1 MKGNLKRPD
10 FRELMNPLLRTT
22 AGILFFSWFF
32 YRSAFAVILFI
43 FPGILYF
50 RKCVREQ
57 REKKR
62 WELTVQFKECLLA
75 VANSLRT
82 GYAVENAFLESRE
95 DIRLLFGERSAMYG
109 ELELIRRGMI
119 LNITLEELISD
130 LADRSG
136 IEEIEQFSAILN
148 IAKRGGGNVTQIIRT
163 TAEVI
168 SNKVE
173 TMQEMLTMLQGRRLE
188 QNVMEIM
195 PFGISLYIAAA
206 YPGYFGTLYHNGMG
220 IIVMTLCLAVYA
232 GAYLLGEKILDRIEE
247 EL

>member
-32 YRSAFAVILFI
+32 YRSAFAIILFI

-82 GYAVENAFLESRE
+82 DPQRNDCKYHIGGTDR
-95 DIRLLFGERSAMYG
+95 
-109 ELELIRRGMI
+109 
-119 LNITLEELISD
+119 
-130 LADRSG
+130 RSG
-136 IEEIEQFSAILN
+136 
-148 IAKRGGGNVTQIIRT
+148 RTQW
-163 TAEVI
+163 
-168 SNKVE
+168 
-173 TMQEMLTMLQGRRLE
+173 M
-188 QNVMEIM
+188 
-195 PFGISLYIAAA
+195 
-206 YPGYFGTLYHNGMG
+206 
-220 IIVMTLCLAVYA
+220 
-232 GAYLLGEKILDRIEE
+232 
-247 EL
+247 

>member
-32 YRSAFAVILFI
+32 YRSVFAVILFI

-119 LNITLEELISD
+119 VNITLEELIGD
-130 LADRSG
+130 LAERSG
-136 IEEIEQFSAILN
+136 CEEIPLAILFPAFSDP
-148 IAKRGGGNVTQIIRT
+148 AKPTPMIRRITIKITTRKTFSLASMAFPFVTLLSNRL
-163 TAEVI
+163 VI
-168 SNKVE
+168 S
-173 TMQEMLTMLQGRRLE
+173 
-188 QNVMEIM
+188 
-195 PFGISLYIAAA
+195 A
-206 YPGYFGTLYHNGMG
+206 
-220 IIVMTLCLAVYA
+220 
-232 GAYLLGEKILDRIEE
+232 
-247 EL
+247 

>member
-32 YRSAFAVILFI
+32 YRSVFAVILFI

-50 RKCVREQ
+50 RKCVRKQ

-95 DIRLLFGERSAMYG
+95 DIRLLFGERSVMYG

-119 LNITLEELISD
+119 VNITLEELIGD
-130 LADRSG
+130 LAERSG
-136 IEEIEQFSAILN
+136 CEEIQQFSTILSV
-148 IAKRGGGNVTQIIRT
+148 AKRGGGNVSQIIRN
-163 TAEVI
+163 TAELI
-168 SNKVE
+168 SDKVE
-173 TMQEMLTMLQGRRLE
+173 TTQEMMTLLQGRRL
-188 QNVMEIM
+188 
-195 PFGISLYIAAA
+195 
-206 YPGYFGTLYHNGMG
+206 
-220 IIVMTLCLAVYA
+220 
-232 GAYLLGEKILDRIEE
+232 
-247 EL
+247 

>member
-32 YRSAFAVILFI
+32 YRSVFAVILFI

-95 DIRLLFGERSAMYG
+95 DIRLLFGERSAMFR
-109 ELELIRRGMI
+109 LLKHR
-119 LNITLEELISD
+119 
-130 LADRSG
+130 
-136 IEEIEQFSAILN
+136 FS
-148 IAKRGGGNVTQIIRT
+148 
-163 TAEVI
+163 
-168 SNKVE
+168 
-173 TMQEMLTMLQGRRLE
+173 
-188 QNVMEIM
+188 
-195 PFGISLYIAAA
+195 ISLRISKDLVSLVKS
-206 YPGYFGTLYHNGMG
+206 GFFKKFRIRNLFRS
-220 IIVMTLCLAVYA
+220 LR
-232 GAYLLGEKILDRIEE
+232 IL
-247 EL
+247 

>member
-32 YRSAFAVILFI
+32 YRSVFAIILFI

-82 GYAVENAFLESRE
+82 GYAVENAFLEIWQNAADVRRFSSFR
-95 DIRLLFGERSAMYG
+95 RYSPWRKGEEAMY
-109 ELELIRRGMI
+109 RRSYEI
-119 LNITLEELISD
+119 L
-130 LADRSG
+130 
-136 IEEIEQFSAILN
+136 
-148 IAKRGGGNVTQIIRT
+148 
-163 TAEVI
+163 
-168 SNKVE
+168 
-173 TMQEMLTMLQGRRLE
+173 
-188 QNVMEIM
+188 QN
-195 PFGISLYIAAA
+195 
-206 YPGYFGTLYHNGMG
+206 
-220 IIVMTLCLAVYA
+220 
-232 GAYLLGEKILDRIEE
+232 
-247 EL
+247 